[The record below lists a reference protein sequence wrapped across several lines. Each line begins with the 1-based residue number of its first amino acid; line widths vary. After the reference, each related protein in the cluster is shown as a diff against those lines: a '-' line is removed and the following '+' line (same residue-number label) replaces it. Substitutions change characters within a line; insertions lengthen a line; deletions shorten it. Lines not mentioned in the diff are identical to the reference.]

1 MAGLYAKYKVTKV
14 STGEDIRDCFVLRPD
29 RDEHARA
36 ALRAYAES
44 IREENEEL
52 AMHLATWMDEIEI
65 EQTAN
70 VEDWSEE

>member
-1 MAGLYAKYKVTKV
+1 MAGLYGKYKVTKV
-14 STGEDIRDCFVLRPD
+14 STGEDVAICFVLRPD

-52 AMHLATWMDEIEI
+52 AMHLTTWMDEIEI
-65 EQTAN
+65 EQASN
-70 VEDWSEE
+70 VEDWGEE